1 MSLFIETIQLIDGQ
15 PMRIDFHQA
24 RVDRSL
30 NSFYGSHT
38 HFDLQTCI
46 DVPEPFR
53 NGVAKCRVV
62 YKKKV
67 VDIHYGNY
75 SEKRP
80 KCIKLVESDVRYA
93 FKFADRMV
101 FQELLESNP
110 GYDDVILTRNGL
122 ITDSTYC
129 NLLFRKQGAWYTP
142 EEPLLEG
149 TRRASLLQSGLV
161 RTAKIHKN
169 DLDHY
174 DALMLVNALLE
185 FKAARALPISIIAI

>member
-1 MSLFIETIQLIDGQ
+1 
-15 PMRIDFHQA
+15 MRIDFHQA
-24 RVDRSL
+24 RVNRSL

-38 HFDLQTCI
+38 RFDLQTCI

-53 NGVAKCRVV
+53 TGVVKCRIV
-62 YKKKV
+62 YEKNV
-67 VDIHYGNY
+67 VDIHYGKY

-93 FKFADRMV
+93 FKLADRRV

-149 TRRASLLQSGLV
+149 TRRASLLKSGLIS
-161 RTAKIHKN
+161 TAKIHRN
-169 DLDHY
+169 DLGQY
-174 DALMLVNALLE
+174 DALMLVNAMLE
-185 FKAARALPISIIAI
+185 FKAERALPMSIIAM